1 MFVACLPNYMI
12 NHNENENEK
21 KKDHVDTTLINL
33 GLDIGFK
40 YTKSGLEWWCQCVK
54 KHLRKIWRSIY
65 TWKS

>member
-1 MFVACLPNYMI
+1 MI

-40 YTKSGLEWWCQCVK
+40 YTKSGLE
-54 KHLRKIWRSIY
+54 
-65 TWKS
+65 